1 MSGVSNPR
9 PVRSSSSFAGSGP
22 RAMKKLTG
30 RDPQTGNGIEPI
42 EIWAH
47 QPKMMIGMGKFNQA
61 IRKGKTVDERIKN
74 WSSRRA
80 RK

>member
-1 MSGVSNPR
+1 
-9 PVRSSSSFAGSGP
+9 
-22 RAMKKLTG
+22 MKKLTG

-74 WSSRRA
+74 RSSRRA